1 MKMTAGKLCPHS
13 SNASLCRALV
23 LACCLLS
30 ACTAIVPEQNGQVV
44 IVEDRIAPLDYF
56 TWMKNASE
64 ADLEVEL
71 AKLRMN
77 ASASD
82 PVVTA
87 VRTSMI
93 LSTSA
98 LADRKAEPEALA
110 LLKDI
115 ASVETDNNTSAAYK
129 IFAEVL
135 ATLLQERQ
143 DSRDVRTVN
152 QRALVEID
160 SLKKKNRQLQ
170 QQIEELTSIEQQIIE
185 REQLNTREP

>member
-1 MKMTAGKLCPHS
+1 
-13 SNASLCRALV
+13 
-23 LACCLLS
+23 
-30 ACTAIVPEQNGQVV
+30 
-44 IVEDRIAPLDYF
+44 
-56 TWMKNASE
+56 
-64 ADLEVEL
+64 
-71 AKLRMN
+71 
-77 ASASD
+77 
-82 PVVTA
+82 
-87 VRTSMI
+87 MI

-185 REQLNTREP
+185 RERLNTREP